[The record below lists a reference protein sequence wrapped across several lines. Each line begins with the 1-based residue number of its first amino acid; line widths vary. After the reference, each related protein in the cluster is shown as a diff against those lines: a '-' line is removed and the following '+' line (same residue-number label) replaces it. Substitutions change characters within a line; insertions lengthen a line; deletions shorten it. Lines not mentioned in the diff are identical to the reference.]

1 MKKITSFI
9 LICFF
14 TPVLFAQGFS
24 SLQQRKLTNAL
35 AAISNLYVDSIN
47 DKKIV
52 ENTLTAILKEL
63 DPHSVYIPKEEVER
77 VNEPLEG
84 SFEGVGIQFQ
94 LLDDTLLVAQTIAGC
109 PAAKVG
115 VLPGDRIIYIGT
127 ELIAGVKMQNSDIM
141 KRLRGPKGSE
151 VSVKILRGG
160 KSELIEFKII
170 RDKIPL
176 YSVDATYMIGKDIGY
191 IKINSFGAST
201 HDEFIKAFSSLQKKG
216 MKQLILSLQ
225 GNGGGYLNTA
235 QQLADEFLSS
245 NKLIVY
251 TQGLNQPKAVL
262 ESSAEGN
269 FETGKLIVLIDEYSA
284 SASEIVSG
292 ALQDWDRAII
302 VGRRSFGKGLVQRQ
316 FPLIDGSM
324 MRLTTA
330 RYYTPTGRCIQKSYK
345 DGIDKY
351 EHDLVNRYN
360 KGELLHA
367 DSIHFPDSLR
377 YQTLTLKR
385 TVYGGG
391 GIMPDI
397 FVPMDTTRF
406 TDFHRRLVALGIV
419 NKVCVQYIDKNR
431 SELKKKYP
439 TFEKYK
445 KEFEV
450 DDVFLNSLVSAAK
463 KEKGST
469 LYPTKKLEYV
479 PVKLKGD
486 KDSLGLEKRSIKPQL
501 KALEPSKDVTKLQ
514 LKNMLDKFKKDHVVD
529 QEIINKL
536 LESTK
541 NDKDS
546 VDLIEFEKSKPLI
559 KLQLKALIARD
570 LWEMNE
576 YYQIMD
582 ADNESLTKA
591 VEILQTPGAYEKIL
605 K

>member
-1 MKKITSFI
+1 MKRISLFI
-9 LICFF
+9 LICIFN
-14 TPVLFAQGFS
+14 TALFAQGFS
-24 SLQQRKLTNAL
+24 SLQQRKLNNAL
-35 AAISNLYVDSIN
+35 TAISNLYVDSIN
-47 DKKIV
+47 DKKLV
-52 ENTLTAILKEL
+52 ESALTAILKDL

-94 LLDDTLLVAQTIAGC
+94 LLDDTLFVVQTISGC

-141 KRLRGPKGSE
+141 KRLRGQKDTE
-151 VSVKILRGG
+151 VTVRIRRGG
-160 KSELIEFKII
+160 NPGLIDFKII

-176 YSVDATYMIGKDIGY
+176 YSVDATYMIGKEIGY
-191 IKINSFGAST
+191 IKINNFGAST
-201 HDEFIKAFSSLQKKG
+201 VEEFQKAFNALHKKG
-216 MKQLILSLQ
+216 MKHLILSLQ
-225 GNGGGYLNTA
+225 GNGGGYLNA
-235 QQLADEFLSS
+235 AIQLADEFLS
-245 NKLIVY
+245 KDRLIVY
-251 TQGLNQPKAVL
+251 TQGLNQPKTVAN
-262 ESSAEGN
+262 STSIGR
-269 FETGKLIVLIDEYSA
+269 FETGKLIVLVDEYSA

-397 FVPMDTTRF
+397 FVPMDTARF
-406 TDFHRRLVALGIV
+406 TNFHRKLVARGVV

-431 SELKKKYP
+431 AELKKKYP
-439 TFEKYK
+439 SF
-445 KEFEV
+445 
-450 DDVFLNSLVSAAK
+450 
-463 KEKGST
+463 
-469 LYPTKKLEYV
+469 
-479 PVKLKGD
+479 
-486 KDSLGLEKRSIKPQL
+486 
-501 KALEPSKDVTKLQ
+501 
-514 LKNMLDKFKKDHVVD
+514 DKFKKEYEVD
-529 QEIINKL
+529 ETL
-536 LESTK
+536 LKELLSAAE
-541 NDKDS
+541 NDKNNLELEQKSTTVEFKHVDTLAADKKDKIKLDPVQLSTNKPLINVEKNKTKFDS
-546 VDLIEFEKSKPLI
+546 VQYLTSKPLI
-559 KLQLKALIARD
+559 KLQMKALIARD

-582 ADNESLTKA
+582 ADNESLSKA
-591 VEILQTPGAYEKIL
+591 IEILQTPGAYEKII

>member
-1 MKKITSFI
+1 MIFLYLCHPFKININMKKILFSI
-9 LICFF
+9 LCFVL

-35 AAISNLYVDSIN
+35 TAISNLYVDSIN

-52 ENTLTAILKEL
+52 ENTLEAILKEL
-63 DPHSVYIPKEEVER
+63 DPHSLYIPKEEVDR

-94 LLDDTLLVAQTIAGC
+94 IMEDTLLVIQTISGC
-109 PAAKVG
+109 PAEKVG
-115 VLPGDRIIYIGT
+115 VLPGDRIIYIDND
-127 ELIAGVKMQNSDIM
+127 LVAGIVNGKKIQNSDIF
-141 KRLRGPKGSE
+141 KRLRGPKGTE
-151 VSVKILRGG
+151 VTVKILRGD
-160 KSELIEFKII
+160 KKELLEFKII

-176 YSVDATYMIGKDIGY
+176 YSVDANYMIGKDIGY
-191 IKINSFGAST
+191 IKINNFGNST
-201 HDEFIKAFSSLQKKG
+201 VQEFEKAFNSLKEQG
-216 MKQLILSLQ
+216 MTKLILSLQ
-225 GNGGGYLNTA
+225 GNGGGYLNA
-235 QQLADEFLSS
+235 AIQLADEFLSA

-251 TQGLNQPKAVL
+251 TQGLNQPKTVA
-262 ESSAEGN
+262 ESTSTGI
-269 FETGKLIVLIDEYSA
+269 FESGKVIVLVDEYSA

-302 VGRRSFGKGLVQRQ
+302 VGRRTFGKGLVQRQ

-324 MRLTTA
+324 LRLTVA

-345 DGIDKY
+345 GGYDKY
-351 EHDLVNRYN
+351 EMDLVDRFK

-377 YQTLTLKR
+377 YQTLNLKR

-397 FVPMDTTRF
+397 FVPLDTTRF
-406 TDFHRRLVALGIV
+406 TDFHRTIVARGVV

-431 SELKKKYP
+431 INLKKRYP
-439 TFEKYK
+439 TFEK
-445 KEFEV
+445 
-450 DDVFLNSLVSAAK
+450 
-463 KEKGST
+463 
-469 LYPTKKLEYV
+469 
-479 PVKLKGD
+479 
-486 KDSLGLEKRSIKPQL
+486 
-501 KALEPSKDVTKLQ
+501 
-514 LKNMLDKFKKDHVVD
+514 FKKDYEVD
-529 QEIINKL
+529 EPFLKL
-536 LESTK
+536 LISESEK
-541 NDKDS
+541 EKIK
-546 VDLIEFEKSKPLI
+546 VDTAQFAISKPLI

-582 ADNESLTKA
+582 ADNESLQKA
-591 VEILQTPGAYEKIL
+591 IEILHTPGAFEKIL

>member
-1 MKKITSFI
+1 MKKNLTI
-9 LICFF
+9 LLIAIFP
-14 TPVLFAQGFS
+14 TILSAQSIS
-24 SLQQRKLTNAL
+24 STQQRKLTNAIT
-35 AAISNLYVDSIN
+35 AISTLYVDTIN

-52 ENTLTAILKEL
+52 ESTISGILKDL

-94 LLDDTLLVAQTIAGC
+94 LLNDTLLVAQTISGC

-115 VLPGDRIIYIGT
+115 VLPGDRIIYINA

-141 KRLRGPKGSE
+141 KRLRGAKGTE
-151 VSVKILRGG
+151 VAVKILRGDNP
-160 KSELIEFKII
+160 ELLTFKII
-170 RDKIPL
+170 RDKIPIF
-176 YSVDATYMIGKDIGY
+176 SVDATYMIGKDIGY
-191 IKINSFGAST
+191 IKVNSFGST
-201 HDEFIKAFSSLQKKG
+201 THTEFIKAFTALQKKG
-216 MKQLILSLQ
+216 MKHLILSLQ

-235 QQLADEFLSS
+235 QQLADEFLSR

-251 TQGLNQPKAVL
+251 TQGLNQPKSVL
-262 ESSAEGN
+262 ESSALGR
-269 FETGKLIVLIDEYSA
+269 FENGKLIVLVDEYSA

-302 VGRRSFGKGLVQRQ
+302 VGRRSFGKGLVQRPLQ
-316 FPLIDGSM
+316 LIDGSM
-324 MRLTTA
+324 IRLTTA

-345 DGIDKY
+345 DGADKY
-351 EHDLVNRYN
+351 EHDLVDRFNN
-360 KGELLHA
+360 GELTNA

-377 YQTLTLKR
+377 YQTLNLKR

-397 FVPMDTTRF
+397 FVPFDTTKF
-406 TDFHRRLVALGIV
+406 TIIHRKLVALGIV

-431 SELKKKYP
+431 NELKKKYP

-445 KEFEV
+445 NDFQV
-450 DDVFLNSLVSAAK
+450 DDAFINSLIEAAK
-463 KEKGST
+463 KEKIDVYEAEPENKDLKKQLTSIIDK
-469 LYPTKKLEYV
+469 YKTKYNVDNELV
-479 PVKLKGD
+479 
-486 KDSLGLEKRSIKPQL
+486 EKILNAELSQKN
-501 KALEPSKDVTKLQ
+501 ATKIS
-514 LKNMLDKFKKDHVVD
+514 D
-529 QEIINKL
+529 
-536 LESTK
+536 
-541 NDKDS
+541 
-546 VDLIEFEKSKPLI
+546 FEKSKPLI

-591 VEILQTPGAYEKIL
+591 IEILQTPGAYEKIL

>member
-1 MKKITSFI
+1 MKKISLFI
-9 LICFF
+9 FICIFN
-14 TPVLFAQGFS
+14 TALFAQGFS

-35 AAISNLYVDSIN
+35 TAISNLYVDSIN
-47 DKKIV
+47 DKKLV
-52 ENTLTAILKEL
+52 ETALTAILKDL

-94 LLDDTLLVAQTIAGC
+94 LLDDTLFVVQTISGC

-127 ELIAGVKMQNSDIM
+127 ELVAGVKMQNSDIM
-141 KRLRGPKGSE
+141 KRLRGQKGTE
-151 VSVKILRGG
+151 VTVRIRRGG
-160 KSELIEFKII
+160 NPELIDFKII

-176 YSVDATYMIGKDIGY
+176 FSVDATYMIGKEIGY
-191 IKINSFGAST
+191 IKINNFGAST
-201 HDEFIKAFSSLQKKG
+201 VEEFQKAFNSLQKKG
-216 MKQLILSLQ
+216 MKHLILSLQ
-225 GNGGGYLNTA
+225 GNGGGYLNA
-235 QQLADEFLSS
+235 AIQLADEFLS
-245 NKLIVY
+245 KDRLIVY
-251 TQGLNQPKAVL
+251 TQGLNQPKTVAN
-262 ESSAEGN
+262 STSIGR
-269 FETGKLIVLIDEYSA
+269 FETGKLIVLVDEYSA

-345 DGIDKY
+345 DGVDKY
-351 EHDLVNRYN
+351 ENDLVNRYN

-397 FVPMDTTRF
+397 FVPMDTARF
-406 TDFHRRLVALGIV
+406 TNFHRKIVARGIV

-431 SELKKKYP
+431 AELKKKYP
-439 TFEKYK
+439 SF
-445 KEFEV
+445 
-450 DDVFLNSLVSAAK
+450 
-463 KEKGST
+463 
-469 LYPTKKLEYV
+469 
-479 PVKLKGD
+479 
-486 KDSLGLEKRSIKPQL
+486 
-501 KALEPSKDVTKLQ
+501 
-514 LKNMLDKFKKDHVVD
+514 DKFKKEYEVD
-529 QEIINKL
+529 ETLLKELLSATEKDLDSGHKSTTEVKYVEPLKDKIKLDSMQLSTNKPLINV
-536 LESTK
+536 EK
-541 NDKDS
+541 NKVKVDS
-546 VDLIEFEKSKPLI
+546 IQYLTSKPLI
-559 KLQLKALIARD
+559 KLQMKALIARD

-582 ADNESLTKA
+582 ADNESLSKA
-591 VEILQTPGAYEKIL
+591 VEILQTPGVYEKIL

>member
-1 MKKITSFI
+1 MFFLYLCHPFKININMKKIFFSI
-9 LICFF
+9 LCFVL

-35 AAISNLYVDSIN
+35 TAISNLYVDSIN

-52 ENTLTAILKEL
+52 ENTLEAILKEL
-63 DPHSVYIPKEEVER
+63 DPHSLYIPKEEVDR

-94 LLDDTLLVAQTIAGC
+94 IMEDTLLVIQTISGC
-109 PAAKVG
+109 PAEKVG
-115 VLPGDRIIYIGT
+115 VLPGDRIIYIDND
-127 ELIAGVKMQNSDIM
+127 LVAGIVNGKKIQNSDIF
-141 KRLRGPKGSE
+141 KRLRGPKGTE
-151 VSVKILRGG
+151 VTVKILRGD
-160 KSELIEFKII
+160 KKELLEFKII

-176 YSVDATYMIGKDIGY
+176 YSVDATYLIGKDIGY
-191 IKINSFGAST
+191 IKINNFGNST
-201 HDEFIKAFSSLQKKG
+201 VQEFEKAFNSLKEQG
-216 MKQLILSLQ
+216 MTKLILSLQ
-225 GNGGGYLNTA
+225 GNGGGYLNA
-235 QQLADEFLSS
+235 AIQLADEFLSA

-251 TQGLNQPKAVL
+251 TQGLNQPKTVA
-262 ESSAEGN
+262 ESTSTGI
-269 FETGKLIVLIDEYSA
+269 FESGKVIVLVDEYSA

-302 VGRRSFGKGLVQRQ
+302 VGRRTFGKGLVQRQ

-324 MRLTTA
+324 LRLTVA

-345 DGIDKY
+345 GGYDKY
-351 EHDLVNRYN
+351 EMDLVDRFK

-377 YQTLTLKR
+377 YQTLNLKR

-397 FVPMDTTRF
+397 FVPLDTTRF
-406 TDFHRRLVALGIV
+406 TDFHRTIVARGVV

-431 SELKKKYP
+431 INLKKRYP
-439 TFEKYK
+439 TFEK
-445 KEFEV
+445 
-450 DDVFLNSLVSAAK
+450 
-463 KEKGST
+463 
-469 LYPTKKLEYV
+469 
-479 PVKLKGD
+479 
-486 KDSLGLEKRSIKPQL
+486 
-501 KALEPSKDVTKLQ
+501 
-514 LKNMLDKFKKDHVVD
+514 FKKDYEVD
-529 QEIINKL
+529 EPFLKL
-536 LESTK
+536 LISESEK
-541 NDKDS
+541 EKIK
-546 VDLIEFEKSKPLI
+546 VDTAQFAISKPLI

-582 ADNESLTKA
+582 ADNESLQKA
-591 VEILQTPGAYEKIL
+591 IEILHTPGAFEKIL

>member
-1 MKKITSFI
+1 MKKISLI
-9 LICFF
+9 LLLFVL
-14 TPVLFAQGFS
+14 TPVVFSQGFS

-35 AAISNLYVDSIN
+35 TAISNLYVDSIN

-52 ENTLTAILKEL
+52 ETTLETILRDL
-63 DPHSVYIPKEEVER
+63 DPHSLYIPKEEVDR

-94 LLDDTLLVAQTIAGC
+94 IMEDTLLVIQTISGC
-109 PAAKVG
+109 PAERVG
-115 VLPGDRIIYIGT
+115 VLPGDRIIYIDK
-127 ELIAGVKMQNSDIM
+127 ELVAGVRMQNSDIF
-141 KRLRGPKGSE
+141 KRLRGQKGTE
-151 VSVKILRGG
+151 VTVKIKRGE
-160 KSELIEFKII
+160 KKELLEFKII

-176 YSVDATYMIGKDIGY
+176 YSVDASYMISKDIGY
-191 IKINSFGAST
+191 IKINNFGNT
-201 HDEFIKAFSSLQKKG
+201 TVLEFEKAFNILKEKG
-216 MKQLILSLQ
+216 MTKLILSLQ
-225 GNGGGYLNTA
+225 GNGGGYLNA
-235 QQLADEFLSS
+235 AIQLADEFLTA

-251 TQGLNQPKAVL
+251 TQGLNQPKTVA
-262 ESSAEGN
+262 ESTTSGI
-269 FETGKLIVLIDEYSA
+269 FETGKLIVLVDEYSA

-345 DGIDKY
+345 DGVDKY

-397 FVPMDTTRF
+397 FVPMDTARF
-406 TDFHRRLVALGIV
+406 TNFHRKIVARGIV

-431 SELKKKYP
+431 AELKKKYP
-439 TFEKYK
+439 SF
-445 KEFEV
+445 
-450 DDVFLNSLVSAAK
+450 
-463 KEKGST
+463 
-469 LYPTKKLEYV
+469 
-479 PVKLKGD
+479 
-486 KDSLGLEKRSIKPQL
+486 
-501 KALEPSKDVTKLQ
+501 
-514 LKNMLDKFKKDHVVD
+514 DKFKKEYEVD
-529 QEIINKL
+529 ETLLKELLSATEKDLDSGHKSTTEVKYVEPLKDKIKLDSMQLSTNKPLINV
-536 LESTK
+536 EK
-541 NDKDS
+541 NKVKVDS
-546 VDLIEFEKSKPLI
+546 IQYLTSKPLI
-559 KLQLKALIARD
+559 KLQMKALIARD

-582 ADNESLTKA
+582 ADNESLSKA
-591 VEILQTPGAYEKIL
+591 VEILQTPGVYEKIL

>member
-1 MKKITSFI
+1 MRKISSFLLMSFLTSA
-9 LICFF
+9 
-14 TPVLFAQGFS
+14 LFAQSIS
-24 SLQQRKLTNAL
+24 STQQRKLINAL
-35 AAISNLYVDSIN
+35 TAISSLYVDSIN
-47 DKKIV
+47 DKKLV
-52 ENTLTAILKEL
+52 ETALVAMLKDL
-63 DPHSVYIPKEEVER
+63 DPHSSYIPKEEVER

-94 LLDDTLLVAQTIAGC
+94 LLEDTLLVAQTIAGC
-109 PAAKVG
+109 PAEKVG
-115 VLPGDRIIYIGT
+115 ILPGDRIIYIGK

-141 KRLRGPKGSE
+141 KRLRGPKGTE
-151 VSVKILRGG
+151 VNVKILRGG
-160 KSELIEFKII
+160 KKELIDFSII
-170 RDKIPL
+170 RDKIPI

-191 IKINSFGAST
+191 IKINSFGT
-201 HDEFIKAFSSLQKKG
+201 TTDQEFQKAFNTLQKKG

-235 QQLADEFLSS
+235 QQVADEFLSR

-251 TQGLNQPKAVL
+251 TQGLNQPKSIL
-262 ESSAEGN
+262 ESSAIGK
-269 FETGKLIVLIDEYSA
+269 FETGKLIVLVDEYSA

-330 RYYTPTGRCIQKSYK
+330 RYYTPTGRCIQKPYK
-345 DGIDKY
+345 DGKDKY
-351 EHDLVNRYN
+351 ELDLVNRYN

-367 DSIHFPDSLR
+367 DSIHFPDSLK
-377 YQTLTLKR
+377 YQTLNLKR

-397 FVPMDTTRF
+397 FVPLDTTRF
-406 TDFHRRLVALGIV
+406 TALHRKMLAQGII
-419 NKVCVQYIDKNR
+419 NKVCIQYIVKNR
-431 SELKKKYP
+431 ADLKNKYNS
-439 TFEKYK
+439 FDKYK

-450 DDVFLNSLVSAAK
+450 DDALLNSLISPSEI
-463 KEKGST
+463 EKVANTELS
-469 LYPTKKLEYV
+469 
-479 PVKLKGD
+479 
-486 KDSLGLEKRSIKPQL
+486 KDS
-501 KALEPSKDVTKLQ
+501 ATLQ
-514 LKNMLDKFKKDHVVD
+514 LKTNKDK
-529 QEIINKL
+529 IN
-536 LESTK
+536 
-541 NDKDS
+541 
-546 VDLIEFEKSKPLI
+546 LIEFEKSKPLI

-582 ADNESLTKA
+582 AENESLIKA
-591 VEILQTPGAYEKIL
+591 IQILQTPGAYEEIL

>member
-1 MKKITSFI
+1 MRKISSFLLMSFLTSA
-9 LICFF
+9 
-14 TPVLFAQGFS
+14 LFAQSIS
-24 SLQQRKLTNAL
+24 STQQRKLINAL
-35 AAISNLYVDSIN
+35 TAISSLYVDSIN
-47 DKKIV
+47 DKKLV
-52 ENTLTAILKEL
+52 ETALVAMLKDL
-63 DPHSVYIPKEEVER
+63 DPHSSYIPKEEVER

-94 LLDDTLLVAQTIAGC
+94 LLEDTLLVAQTIAGC
-109 PAAKVG
+109 PAEKVG
-115 VLPGDRIIYIGT
+115 ILPGDRIIFIGK

-141 KRLRGPKGSE
+141 KRLRGPKGTE
-151 VSVKILRGG
+151 VNVKILRGG
-160 KSELIEFKII
+160 KKELIDFSII
-170 RDKIPL
+170 RDKIPI

-191 IKINSFGAST
+191 IKINSFGT
-201 HDEFIKAFSSLQKKG
+201 TTDQEFQKAFNTLQKKG

-235 QQLADEFLSS
+235 QQVADEFLSR

-251 TQGLNQPKAVL
+251 TQGLNQPKSIL
-262 ESSAEGN
+262 ESSAIGK
-269 FETGKLIVLIDEYSA
+269 FETGKLIVLVDEYSA

-330 RYYTPTGRCIQKSYK
+330 RYYTPTGRCIQKPYK
-345 DGIDKY
+345 DGKDKY
-351 EHDLVNRYN
+351 ELDLVNRYN

-367 DSIHFPDSLR
+367 DSIHFPDSLK
-377 YQTLTLKR
+377 YQTLNLKR

-397 FVPMDTTRF
+397 FVPLDTTRF
-406 TDFHRRLVALGIV
+406 TALHRKMLAQGII
-419 NKVCVQYIDKNR
+419 NKVCIQYIVKNR
-431 SELKKKYP
+431 TELKNKYSS
-439 TFEKYK
+439 FDKYK

-450 DDVFLNSLVSAAK
+450 DDALLNSLISPSEI
-463 KEKGST
+463 EKVANTELS
-469 LYPTKKLEYV
+469 
-479 PVKLKGD
+479 
-486 KDSLGLEKRSIKPQL
+486 KDSATVQL
-501 KALEPSKDVTKLQ
+501 KTNKDK
-514 LKNMLDKFKKDHVVD
+514 
-529 QEIINKL
+529 IN
-536 LESTK
+536 
-541 NDKDS
+541 
-546 VDLIEFEKSKPLI
+546 LIEFEKSKPLI

-582 ADNESLTKA
+582 AENESLIKA
-591 VEILQTPGAYEKIL
+591 IQILQTPGAYEEIL